1 MTIHGTFGSAGSGWL
16 DEGSIVDIFSGT
28 NTHFPITGKVSSGD
42 VTGQSFPAS
51 VGGGDHTSYTYDK
64 ARVTVDGKV
73 FEFPL
78 SRYNTWVFDNYIT
91 PQELPGLAIG
101 ICISNSPSMGFII
114 YFFVGSSSNVEEWL
128 EYSRNM

>member
-1 MTIHGTFGSAGSGWL
+1 M
-16 DEGSIVDIFSGT
+16 
-28 NTHFPITGKVSSGD
+28 
-42 VTGQSFPAS
+42 
-51 VGGGDHTSYTYDK
+51 

-73 FEFPL
+73 FKFPL

-101 ICISNSPSMGFII
+101 ICISNSPAMGFII

-128 EYSRNM
+128 EYSRNR